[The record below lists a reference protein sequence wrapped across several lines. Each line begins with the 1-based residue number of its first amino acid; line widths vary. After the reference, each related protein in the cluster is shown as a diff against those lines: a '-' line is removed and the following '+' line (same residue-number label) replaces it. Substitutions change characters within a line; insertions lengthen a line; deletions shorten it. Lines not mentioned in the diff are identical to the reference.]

1 MSTQNPNKYEQ
12 ALRVIKAR
20 GIKTLPQHKI
30 DQLSVLAADCPD
42 LTPIDLANE
51 VTQSSEERL
60 NRAAAATRKK
70 LSTLLAK
77 ASEAL
82 S

>member
-1 MSTQNPNKYEQ
+1 MNTPNKYEQ
-12 ALRVIKAR
+12 ALKVIKAR
-20 GIKTLPQHKI
+20 GIQTLPQHKV
-30 DQLSVLAADCPD
+30 DQLSILAAECPD

-51 VTQSSEERL
+51 VTQASDERL
-60 NRAAAATRKK
+60 NRAATATRKK

-82 S
+82 A